1 MSRSR
6 WVPLAQQ
13 PLLTKDKELMAFKK
27 QDCAP
32 GAAGAKGHRF
42 PLAVGIP
49 SLALLTLL
57 APATAFAE
65 DGGSASNAFTA
76 ALARGPFFAVAAA
89 FVGGLLVSL
98 TPCVYP
104 MIAITVSVFGAKQ
117 SKSRLHAA
125 GLSSVFVLGIA
136 VMFTALGVGAAL
148 SGAIFGKFLSN
159 PYIVGGL
166 AVVFLAM
173 AASMFG
179 AFEMALPASL
189 NNRLATVG
197 GIGLGGAF
205 VLGLVSALVAAPC
218 TGPVLTGILV
228 WIATS
233 HRVVLGTGVM
243 FTFACGLGV
252 PFFLVG
258 TFAVSLPKGGSW
270 MLGVKWIFGVVLAVV
285 ALYFLR
291 NVLGPLQHLARPG
304 NAFGVISGGLLA
316 TSVVLAWLHVASEK
330 RGAKHPERSKPF
342 KFASIPLA
350 IVGAFLT
357 LSWVELPK
365 AQLQW
370 LTSEAEGAKIATK
383 EHRPLIVDFGAEWCG
398 ACKELTT
405 HTFADD
411 TVRSEAGRFIAV
423 RVDATDDDDPQV
435 NAIKDK
441 YKVVGLPT
449 VVVMDSTG
457 QERVRFNEF
466 VPPER
471 FLSAIRAVN

>member
-1 MSRSR
+1 VARHRSGL
-6 WVPLAQQ
+6 V
-13 PLLTKDKELMAFKK
+13 
-27 QDCAP
+27 
-32 GAAGAKGHRF
+32 
-42 PLAVGIP
+42 VGLSGLI
-49 SLALLTLL
+49 LLTLFSPGTAL
-57 APATAFAE
+57 ADDP
-65 DGGSASNAFTA
+65 GSATNAFSD
-76 ALARGPFFAVAAA
+76 ALARGPVFALAAA

-104 MIAITVSVFGAKQ
+104 MIAITVSVFGANQ
-117 SKSRLHAA
+117 AKSRLQAA

-159 PYIVGGL
+159 PYVVGGL
-166 AVVFLAM
+166 AILFLAM

-189 NNRLATVG
+189 NNRLASVG
-197 GIGLGGAF
+197 GIGYGGAF

-228 WIATS
+228 WIAAS
-233 HRVVLGTGVM
+233 HQLLLGTAVM

-258 TFAVSLPKGGSW
+258 TFAVSLPKGGAW
-270 MLGVKWIFGVVLAVV
+270 MLAVKWVFGVMLAVV

-291 NVLGPLQHLARPG
+291 NVVGPLQHLARPG
-304 NAFGVISGGLLA
+304 PAFAAVSAGLLA
-316 TSVVLAWLHVASEK
+316 VSMMLAWLHVAAEK
-330 RGAKHPERSKPF
+330 KGAKHPERSKPL
-342 KFASIPLA
+342 KLASIPLA
-350 IVGAFLT
+350 IAGGFL
-357 LSWVELPK
+357 LISWIQLPK

-370 LTSEAEGAKIATK
+370 LKSEAEGSRIATA

-398 ACKELTT
+398 ACKELTA
-405 HTFADD
+405 HTFSDD
-411 TVRSEAGRFIAV
+411 SVRSEAGRFVAV
-423 RVDATDDDDPQV
+423 SVDATDDDDPQV

-449 VVVMDSTG
+449 VVVMDSSG
-457 QERVRFNEF
+457 QEKVRFNEF

-471 FLSAIRAVN
+471 FLQAIRAVN

>member
-1 MSRSR
+1 VTRR
-6 WVPLAQQ
+6 
-13 PLLTKDKELMAFKK
+13 
-27 QDCAP
+27 
-32 GAAGAKGHRF
+32 RF
-42 PLAVGIP
+42 PLTLGI
-49 SLALLTLL
+49 SSLLLLALLLPARAL
-57 APATAFAE
+57 ADTPV
-65 DGGSASNAFTA
+65 DGGGSASNAFATA
-76 ALARGPFFAVAAA
+76 LERGPVFALAAA

-104 MIAITVSVFGAKQ
+104 MIAITVSIFGANQ
-117 SKSRLHAA
+117 AKSRLQAA

-159 PYIVGGL
+159 PYVVGGL
-166 AVVFLAM
+166 AVLFLTM

-179 AFEMALPASL
+179 AFEMALPSSV

-197 GIGLGGAF
+197 GIGFGGAF

-228 WIATS
+228 WIAAS
-233 HRVVLGTGVM
+233 HRILLGTGVM

-258 TFAVSLPKGGSW
+258 TFAVSLPKGGAW

-291 NVLGPLQHLARPG
+291 NVVGILQHVARPG
-304 NAFGVISGGLLA
+304 NAFGAISVGLVAVAL
-316 TSVVLAWLHVASEK
+316 VLAWQHVASEK
-330 RGAKHPERSKPF
+330 RGAKHPERSKPY
-342 KFASIPLA
+342 KLTSIPLA
-350 IVGAFLT
+350 IVGAFMFI
-357 LSWVELPK
+357 SWVQLPK

-370 LTSEAEGAKIATK
+370 LTSEVEGSKIASN
-383 EHRPLIVDFGAEWCG
+383 EHRPLIVDFGAEWCA

-405 HTFADD
+405 HTFSDD
-411 TVRSEAGRFIAV
+411 SVRSEAGRFVAV

-449 VVVMDSTG
+449 VVVMDSSG

>member
-1 MSRSR
+1 MGVSSLLLVLLLPRLA
-6 WVPLAQQ
+6 LAQ
-13 PLLTKDKELMAFKK
+13 
-27 QDCAP
+27 
-32 GAAGAKGHRF
+32 
-42 PLAVGIP
+42 
-49 SLALLTLL
+49 
-57 APATAFAE
+57 ATA
-65 DGGSASNAFTA
+65 DGGGSASGAFA
-76 ALARGPFFAVAAA
+76 DALARGPVFALAAA

-104 MIAITVSVFGAKQ
+104 MIAITVSVFGANQ
-117 SKSRLHAA
+117 AKSRLQAA

-159 PYIVGGL
+159 PYVVGGL
-166 AVVFLAM
+166 AILFLTM

-179 AFEMALPASL
+179 AFEMALPSSL

-197 GIGLGGAF
+197 GIGFGGAF

-228 WIATS
+228 WIAAS
-233 HRVVLGTGVM
+233 HRIFLGTGVM

-291 NVLGPLQHLARPG
+291 NVVGPLQHVARPG
-304 NAFGVISGGLLA
+304 NVYPAIAAALLGL
-316 TSVVLAWLHVASEK
+316 SFVLAWEHVAAEK
-330 RGAKHPERSKPF
+330 RGAKHPERSKPL
-342 KFASIPLA
+342 KLTSIPLA
-350 IVGAFLT
+350 IAGAFMLI
-357 LSWVELPK
+357 SWIQLPK
-365 AQLQW
+365 AELQW
-370 LTSEAEGAKIATK
+370 LTSESEGTKIASN

-411 TVRSEAGRFIAV
+411 SVRSEAGRFVAV

-449 VVVMDSTG
+449 VVVMDSSG

-466 VPPER
+466 VPPDR

>member
-1 MSRSR
+1 
-6 WVPLAQQ
+6 VPNHRKLPLFALSLLPALAF
-13 PLLTKDKELMAFKK
+13 LTPSTALAD
-27 QDCAP
+27 D
-32 GAAGAKGHRF
+32 AGSSTS
-42 PLAVGIP
+42 V
-49 SLALLTLL
+49 
-57 APATAFAE
+57 FA
-65 DGGSASNAFTA
+65 D
-76 ALARGPFFAVAAA
+76 ALARGPLFALSAA

-104 MIAITVSVFGAKQ
+104 MIAITVSVFGANQ
-117 SKSRLHAA
+117 AKSRLQAA

-159 PYIVGGL
+159 PYVVGGL
-166 AVVFLAM
+166 AVLFLAM

-179 AFEMALPASL
+179 AFEMALPSSL

-197 GIGLGGAF
+197 GIGFGGAF

-228 WIATS
+228 WIAAS
-233 HRVVLGTGVM
+233 HQIVLGTGVM

-270 MLGVKWIFGVVLAVV
+270 MLGVKWVFGVVLAVV

-291 NVLGPLQHLARPG
+291 NVVSPLQHLARPG
-304 NAFGVISGGLLA
+304 TAFAAVSGGLL
-316 TSVVLAWLHVASEK
+316 VVAMILAWLHVAAEK
-330 RGAKHPERSKPF
+330 KGAKHPERSKPM
-342 KFASIPLA
+342 KLASIPLA
-350 IVGAFLT
+350 IVGGFL
-357 LSWVELPK
+357 LIAWIQLPR

-370 LTSEAEGAKIATK
+370 LKSEAEGSRIAST

-398 ACKELTT
+398 ACKELTA

-411 TVRSEAGRFIAV
+411 GVRNEAGRFVAV
-423 RVDATDDDDPQV
+423 SVDATDDDDPQV

-449 VVVMDSTG
+449 VVVMDSAG
-457 QERVRFNEF
+457 RERVRFNEF
-466 VPPER
+466 VPPDR
-471 FLSAIRAVN
+471 FLQAIRAVN